1 MRFHLISFTY
11 LCKAFT
17 QKKKQNLCGWIFLCK
32 TKKKIRKCDVNE
44 CTTTRKYN
52 LDSVIIIQAIFYF
65 ISPYFAL
72 LFLFSVTHENQIF
85 PKNYSPIVN
94 HVACCI
100 RNNEKIVKHIKQNEK
115 EQQIRVCVCVCRV
128 GRDGSAQRM
137 NKLKRNNNYKT
148 LLDDLFDIMLNS
160 INVLICGS
168 ASSSSSLSSQK
179 KSFDAFLLYMY
190 LYIYYCVCARF
201 RKKKIKSFKSFII
214 LIKSVIYAFH
224 SDAFLSQQ
232 VFRASDGTTLTG
244 FFVVSFFQ

>member
-1 MRFHLISFTY
+1 MNARRRVNIILTQLSLFRQFFILFHLI
-11 LCKAFT
+11 
-17 QKKKQNLCGWIFLCK
+17 
-32 TKKKIRKCDVNE
+32 
-44 CTTTRKYN
+44 
-52 LDSVIIIQAIFYF
+52 
-65 ISPYFAL
+65 
-72 LFLFSVTHENQIF
+72 LFSSSRSPLHTRI

-168 ASSSSSLSSQK
+168 ASSSSLSS
-179 KSFDAFLLYMY
+179 
-190 LYIYYCVCARF
+190 
-201 RKKKIKSFKSFII
+201 
-214 LIKSVIYAFH
+214 
-224 SDAFLSQQ
+224 
-232 VFRASDGTTLTG
+232 
-244 FFVVSFFQ
+244 